1 MDYHYGIIYT
11 ASNILG
17 TYTIGKLIKI
27 FLGEDL
33 LNQNLAKIT
42 YVLFFASTTAVHL
55 LINIPILM
63 FLSNLLGLLVLTFNY
78 KCPIQKKAI
87 AVVYTYFIIA
97 GIETIVV
104 LWTGYQKL
112 ALFHQG
118 EYQSLGGLVFIKLIT
133 YMVILFLDKF
143 HGIRNGETVPS
154 SYWVSI
160 LFVPA
165 SSIFI
170 ILFTLNAGNL
180 SYDFLTSEITLL
192 LLINFAVFYLYDKL
206 SAKIAEVAENK
217 AQLQIQN
224 NYLKQYELMK
234 LSVDSMR
241 AFRHDL
247 KNHFMTIQALL
258 QNKNYEELSQYINE
272 LSELLDLKK
281 QYVNTGSRVLDS
293 ILNFKIM
300 EAEKLGIKINADVQ
314 FPSDVK
320 LNAYNVTVIFGNL
333 IDNAMQASKTVYLK
347 VRYDKGRL
355 LLKIWNDFEG
365 TIKFNDHK
373 KIITTKKD
381 SQNHGIGL
389 ENIRRVIEKYNG
401 VMEIELQENTFTV
414 FVMLYLEHKTI

>member
-1 MDYHYGIIYT
+1 
-11 ASNILG
+11 
-17 TYTIGKLIKI
+17 
-27 FLGEDL
+27 
-33 LNQNLAKIT
+33 
-42 YVLFFASTTAVHL
+42 
-55 LINIPILM
+55 
-63 FLSNLLGLLVLTFNY
+63 
-78 KCPIQKKAI
+78 
-87 AVVYTYFIIA
+87 
-97 GIETIVV
+97 
-104 LWTGYQKL
+104 
-112 ALFHQG
+112 
-118 EYQSLGGLVFIKLIT
+118 
-133 YMVILFLDKF
+133 
-143 HGIRNGETVPS
+143 
-154 SYWVSI
+154 
-160 LFVPA
+160 
-165 SSIFI
+165 
-170 ILFTLNAGNL
+170 
-180 SYDFLTSEITLL
+180 
-192 LLINFAVFYLYDKL
+192 
-206 SAKIAEVAENK
+206 
-217 AQLQIQN
+217 
-224 NYLKQYELMK
+224 
-234 LSVDSMR
+234 
-241 AFRHDL
+241 
-247 KNHFMTIQALL
+247 MTIQALL